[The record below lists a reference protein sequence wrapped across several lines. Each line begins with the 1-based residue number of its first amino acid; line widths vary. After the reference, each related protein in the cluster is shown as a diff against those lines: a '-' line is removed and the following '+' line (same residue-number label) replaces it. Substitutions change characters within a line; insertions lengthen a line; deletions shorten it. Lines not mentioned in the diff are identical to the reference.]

1 MNKEWNYDSWIHGP
15 DFTESDAR
23 DEGYCAYQDGLSH
36 DDNPFNNN
44 DEWELH
50 LAWEEGRSAAAWDD

>member
-1 MNKEWNYDSWIHGP
+1 MDEEYYNWVHAAET
-15 DFTESDAR
+15 TESDAR
-23 DEGYCAYQDGLSH
+23 DEGYRAYQDGLSR

-50 LAWEEGRSAAAWDD
+50 LAWQEGWGNAAWDD